1 MDCGLLSGV
10 QWRSVAFNGENKKR
24 NSGSSGSA
32 FEKLSAGR
40 RALDPCGSLLTFHTK
55 LTHLCEQETPSE
67 ISYYMAVRIARE
79 GMLAHACML

>member
-1 MDCGLLSGV
+1 MDYGLSMAFIGV
-10 QWRSVAFNGENKKR
+10 QWSAKR
-24 NSGSSGSA
+24 VTAAPPESA
-32 FEKLSAGR
+32 SEKLSAGR